1 MMRFKRVS
9 LPALTLFL
17 SISFIISPQAE
28 SSDKVVLKKLEDS
41 RFQLTLNDEPY
52 IIKGVCYNPVP
63 IGKGSDYDLF
73 TDKKEPWRIDGKLMQ
88 DMNANAV
95 FIYKPG
101 DNLKRVN
108 YVIENLFKVYGI
120 RTVLG
125 FKLGLWEF
133 PPVDYAD
140 QEDRKRITGEVM
152 RIVKSLKNNPGILI
166 WVLGIE
172 NNFSFDSKEKAVI
185 YYSFVN
191 DIAKQIKRI
200 DKSHPVALG
209 NAETIYLAEAKSST
223 PDIDILASISYRG
236 KSFGSLWREVEEKF
250 GKPLVLIEFGCD
262 SYDAFRNKEDQEIQA
277 EFIKSQWLEILRNT
291 ANSSGKGNCLGGCIF
306 EWTDEWWK
314 SSEGRRESWLAHD
327 TTGSWSGGGYYFDLP
342 VSNHLNMNEEWWGIV
357 SIDPQMEDGI
367 NKRTPKKAYY
377 TLKELWGR

>member
-1 MMRFKRVS
+1 MIRFKRASIVI
-9 LPALTLFL
+9 LTSFL
-17 SISFIISPQAE
+17 LLSTIIDLQAK
-28 SSDKVVLKKLEDS
+28 SSDKVVLKKLKNNH
-41 RFQLTLNDEPY
+41 FQLVLKDKPY
-52 IIKGVCYNPVP
+52 IIKGICYNPVP
-63 IGKGSDYDLF
+63 IGKGSGYDLF

-95 FIYKPG
+95 FIYKPS
-101 DNLKRVN
+101 DNLKRMN
-108 YVIENLFKVYGI
+108 YVIENLFKMYGI
-120 RTVLG
+120 RTILG

-140 QEDRKRITGEVM
+140 KEDRERLTKEVT

-172 NNFSFDSKEKAVI
+172 NNFSFDSKENAAI

-191 DIAKQIKRI
+191 DVAQRIKRI
-200 DKSHPVALG
+200 DKAHPVALG
-209 NAETIYLAEAKSST
+209 NAETIYLAEAKNFT
-223 PDIDILASISYRG
+223 PYIDILASISYRG
-236 KSFGSLWREVEEKF
+236 KSFGSFWQEVEEKF
-250 GKPLVLIEFGCD
+250 KKPFILIEFGCD

-277 EFIKSQWLEILRNT
+277 EFIKSQWLDILRNT
-291 ANSSGKGNCLGGCIF
+291 GSSNGRENSLGGCIF

-314 SSEGRRESWLAHD
+314 SSEGRRDSWLVHD

-357 SIDPQMEDGI
+357 SISPEIEDGI

-377 TLKELWGR
+377 ILKELWGR